1 MSVAF
6 MKEESAETAAETVL
20 PDRPISP
27 HPNLVTETGLK
38 ALEHQ
43 LIVARDAYDA
53 ANANDDINERRRQS
67 AGPARDIRYF
77 AERVHTAQ
85 LVPVPAL
92 SDIVSF
98 GNTVRFARD
107 DGREQ
112 TYRIVGEDEADPKAG
127 TISYVSPVA
136 RALNGK
142 SVGDLVT
149 VGNQEIEII
158 TIS

>member
-1 MSVAF
+1 

-38 ALEHQ
+38 ALEQQ
-43 LIVARDAYDA
+43 LQAARDAYDA
-53 ANANDDINERRRQS
+53 ANAIDDINERRRQAS
-67 AGPARDIRYF
+67 GPARDIRYF

-85 LVPVPAL
+85 LVPAPA
-92 SDIVSF
+92 SHDAVSF
-98 GNTVRFARD
+98 GSIVRFTRD

-112 TYRIVGEDEADPKAG
+112 SYRIVGEDEADPKAG

-142 SVGDLVT
+142 CVGDLVT
-149 VGNQEIEII
+149 VGNQELEII